1 MTDLTLCTIIS
12 KACEGF
18 LRILKY
24 MMMNYDYDIKMLL
37 GVPLESTLVVSSF
50 AISLTNDCYRV
61 CNLPAFF
68 FRLDKLER

>member
-1 MTDLTLCTIIS
+1 
-12 KACEGF
+12 
-18 LRILKY
+18 